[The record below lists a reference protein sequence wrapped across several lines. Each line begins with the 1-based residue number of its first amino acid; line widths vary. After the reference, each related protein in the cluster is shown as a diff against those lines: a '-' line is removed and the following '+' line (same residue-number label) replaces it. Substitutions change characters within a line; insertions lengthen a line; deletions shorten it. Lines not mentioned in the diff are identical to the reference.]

1 MSDNVIN
8 INGKDHNIDTMSD
21 QQKYLIK
28 QIRALTAEE
37 EKLAFQLDPIRVA
50 GGLFEAY
57 DDDGVMID
65 PGYNVVVNSNINPA
79 TQLAT
84 GVVKAQV
91 GVRV

>member
-37 EKLAFQLDPIRVA
+37 ERLSFQLDPIRVA
-50 GGLFEAY
+50 KNSYLFY
-57 DDDGVMID
+57 
-65 PGYNVVVNSNINPA
+65 
-79 TQLAT
+79 
-84 GVVKAQV
+84 
-91 GVRV
+91 

>member
-1 MSDNVIN
+1 MTDNIIH

-50 GGLFEAY
+50 K
-57 DDDGVMID
+57 
-65 PGYNVVVNSNINPA
+65 NSYTSALIKSLEDKDEFKTKESV
-79 TQLAT
+79 TQ
-84 GVVKAQV
+84 
-91 GVRV
+91 